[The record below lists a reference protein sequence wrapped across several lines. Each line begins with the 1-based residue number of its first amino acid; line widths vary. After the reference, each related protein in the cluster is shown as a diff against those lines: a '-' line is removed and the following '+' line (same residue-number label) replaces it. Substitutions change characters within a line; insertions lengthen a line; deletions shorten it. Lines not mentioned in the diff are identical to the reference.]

1 MLDTFYPMRI
11 RDLLLD
17 SIALAAIFVAALVIY
32 LM

>member
-1 MLDTFYPMRI
+1 LRVTMRI

-17 SIALAAIFVAALVIY
+17 SIALAAIFVVALAIY